1 LQKNKFW
8 YVRSIGSPAF
18 LCAVKMQNFNFNEND
33 TLPTLE
39 KKTIFGLEVLSNYVK
54 WHGMK

>member
-1 LQKNKFW
+1 
-8 YVRSIGSPAF
+8 
-18 LCAVKMQNFNFNEND
+18 MQNFNFNEND